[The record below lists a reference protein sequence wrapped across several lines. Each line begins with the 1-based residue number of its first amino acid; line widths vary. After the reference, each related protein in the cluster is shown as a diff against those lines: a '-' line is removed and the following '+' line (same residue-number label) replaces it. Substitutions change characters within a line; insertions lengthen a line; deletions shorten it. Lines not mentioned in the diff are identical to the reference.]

1 MEPIIEILAKNII
14 LDKRISKDV
23 KEQFILI
30 MNRISSLKTIAQ
42 QLYRQNSFH
51 ALYNLFHEEIQFLI
65 EQKKFFKDKLKGNTL
80 IIFNEYLDLQINLYN
95 KHLLN
100 YL

>member
-1 MEPIIEILAKNII
+1 MDPIIEILAKNII

-30 MNRISSLKTIAQ
+30 MNRISSFKTIAQ

-51 ALYNLFHEEIQFLI
+51 TLYNLFHEEIQFLI
-65 EQKKFFKDKLKGNTL
+65 EQKKGFKDKLKGNTL

-95 KHLLN
+95 KHILN